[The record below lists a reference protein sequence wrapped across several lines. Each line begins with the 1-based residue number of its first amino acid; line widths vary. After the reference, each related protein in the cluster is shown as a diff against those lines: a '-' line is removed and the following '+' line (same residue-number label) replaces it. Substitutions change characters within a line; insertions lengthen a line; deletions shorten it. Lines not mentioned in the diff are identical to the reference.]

1 MILSDRRIKPLK
13 NGESKN
19 AGKIT
24 KQIKNRMERV
34 KNNGVYRKE
43 GGKRKNRSQCAVI
56 RRDDEAGFRNICYG
70 TESGHLESFMAED
83 GIDKN

>member
-1 MILSDRRIKPLK
+1 M
-13 NGESKN
+13 
-19 AGKIT
+19 
-24 KQIKNRMERV
+24 

-43 GGKRKNRSQCAVI
+43 GGKRKSRLQCAVI

-83 GIDKN
+83 EISKN